1 MRGTPGFR
9 EPIRECQPQ
18 GTKTKWKNRGGI
30 QISVGV
36 FIILFF
42 ISTYGDLALAGYGT
56 AIRYEQLFLLPVLG
70 LNTAV
75 LAMVGQNF
83 GARKIQRVTEIYNKA
98 LIFGCCFM
106 FFAGF
111 VIYFSAEAAVRLFT
125 DNPEVIRFGTS
136 YLQIT
141 ALMEPIYPIFF
152 ISNALIQGIKKANI
166 VMYLTFGR
174 MVVMPSIVLWYL
186 IFYLNSS
193 FEFVFWGLLIINWIF
208 GIFVYLLTKNL
219 IKKEIKREINTAN
232 LNKESI

>member
-1 MRGTPGFR
+1 
-9 EPIRECQPQ
+9 
-18 GTKTKWKNRGGI
+18 
-30 QISVGV
+30 
-36 FIILFF
+36 
-42 ISTYGDLALAGYGT
+42 
-56 AIRYEQLFLLPVLG
+56 
-70 LNTAV
+70 
-75 LAMVGQNF
+75 
-83 GARKIQRVTEIYNKA
+83 
-98 LIFGCCFM
+98 M

-111 VIYFSAEAAVRLFT
+111 VIYFSAEAAVSLFT
-125 DNPEVIRFGTS
+125 DNPEVIKFGTS

-219 IKKEIKREINTAN
+219 IKKEIKREINTGN